1 MHQLGIREKGTLFV
15 AAKIIIKMES
25 DEKAMLQ
32 RLLSENDTSVVLTD
46 ISGRSEVTKKFLRV
60 EKDGVKMPYASCKT
74 CRHIIKYHSDSG
86 TSGLQRHSCKAARS
100 SRQPAI
106 SSFMKRKVPATV
118 KSRFTDVMTRM
129 CSQDLRPFAIVEGR
143 GFIEFAKEL
152 INIGA
157 KYGSSIEIE
166 DVLPSA
172 RTVSRH
178 VEDEYE
184 RVKKHVMEELQ
195 QVGLA
200 TLLFCFV

>member
-1 MHQLGIREKGTLFV
+1 MYLILATK
-15 AAKIIIKMES
+15 KIIVKMES
-25 DEKAMLQ
+25 DLKATLQ
-32 RLLSENDTSVVLTD
+32 RLLSKNDTSIVLTD
-46 ISGRSEVTKKFLRV
+46 ISGRSEVTKTFLRV
-60 EKDGVKMPYASCKT
+60 
-74 CRHIIKYHSDSG
+74 
-86 TSGLQRHSCKAARS
+86 QRHTCKVS
-100 SRQPAI
+100 SKQPAI

-118 KSRFTDVMTRM
+118 KSRFTDVMARM
-129 CSQDLRPFAIVEGR
+129 CSQDLRPFATVEGR
-143 GFIEFAKEL
+143 GFIEVAKEL

-184 RVKKHVMEELQ
+184 RVKKQLMEELQ

-200 TLLFCFV
+200 TLLFYV

>member
-1 MHQLGIREKGTLFV
+1 MHQVGLRETRLPRVFDFSHK
-15 AAKIIIKMES
+15 KIIVKMES
-25 DEKAMLQ
+25 DLKDTLQ
-32 RLLSENDTSVVLTD
+32 RLLSENDTSIVLTD
-46 ISGRSEVTKKFLRV
+46 ISGRSTKTFLRV
-60 EKDGVKMPYASCKT
+60 
-74 CRHIIKYHSDSG
+74 
-86 TSGLQRHSCKAARS
+86 QRHTCKVS
-100 SRQPAI
+100 SKQPAI

-118 KSRFTDVMTRM
+118 KSRFTDVMARM
-129 CSQDLRPFAIVEGR
+129 CSQDLRPFATVEGR
-143 GFIEFAKEL
+143 GFIEVAKEL

-184 RVKKHVMEELQ
+184 RVKKQLMEELQ

-200 TLLFCFV
+200 TLLFYV